1 MRRVEAGKRHK
12 TCCQGNADSTETK
25 NSRPVATQQQTKRI
39 FLKPARLGTD
49 IKEKKVNKFTKQ
61 CVAAF
66 ASLAMAGTL
75 CVAGAVVANN
85 VAFATDSTPSVD
97 TTFNTKGQTGLSND
111 SQTGD
116 YKSAPWMTGAPT
128 SGSITIYKWKSETD
142 NDGNQK
148 KTTPVKKAEFTI
160 KKVKSVSGQELDLTK
175 YDSWVEIAKKAADL
189 NANTANV
196 VVTDTTF
203 ANNKGELTGETNDN
217 GVLRFK
223 DLPLG
228 LYQVQETKA
237 PAGYSAAETKPFY
250 MTLPMIQQ
258 VTTGSKKETK
268 YNYAPF
274 VDPKNVDITDSV
286 KKTKDTT
293 KTVGA
298 GDNISYTITA
308 DLDKVKAKATDS
320 DRVADEFKGYSV
332 FDLAPDNY
340 FESYSDVVKEVKAG
354 DTTLTPKTDYTVG
367 TPTDADGGKKKI
379 EITFTDSG
387 RKVLATAA
395 NASVGKAAKVTV
407 KLTFK
412 LADTTKLATNSV
424 TNEGGIVPSHDTGTT
439 PSEVKTKDN
448 PKVDFATFQ
457 IKKVS
462 SKDGSVLPGAKFM
475 LFSVKEDA
483 EGCTNAIKAGKTG
496 NELDKVCKAKASVGF
511 GEKETS
517 SDNAKKGLTEAYSVK
532 RGEVFYAV
540 ETVAPAGYIRNPNVH
555 AITVDASKT
564 TDTFTVENLPES
576 GNDGKSWLFNLP
588 KTGSYGIII
597 FALAGVCLVCFGIF
611 VFMRNRKK
619 DEEQQEA

>member
-1 MRRVEAGKRHK
+1 M
-12 TCCQGNADSTETK
+12 
-25 NSRPVATQQQTKRI
+25 
-39 FLKPARLGTD
+39 
-49 IKEKKVNKFTKQ
+49 NKFTKQ

-75 CVAGAVVANN
+75 CVAGAVVANSS
-85 VAFATDSTPSVD
+85 AWADSTPSVD
-97 TTFNTKGQTGLSND
+97 TTFNTKGTAGLATD
-111 SQTGD
+111 SQAGD
-116 YKSAPWMTGAPT
+116 YKSAPWMTDAPK

-142 NDGNQK
+142 NNGNQK
-148 KTTPVKKAEFTI
+148 KETAVKDAEFTI
-160 KKVKSVSGQELDLTK
+160 KKVKSVNSKDLDLTK
-175 YDSWVEIAKKAADL
+175 YDSWVEVAKAAGDL
-189 NANTANV
+189 NKNAGTVAFD
-196 VVTDTTF
+196 DTF
-203 ANNKGELTGETNDN
+203 GTNGKLSGSTNAN

-228 LYQVQETKA
+228 LYQIQETKA

-258 VTTGSKKETK
+258 VTTGGNKETK

-274 VDPKNVDITDSV
+274 VDPKNVDIADSV

-340 FESYSDVVKEVKAG
+340 FVSYENVVKTVKAG
-354 DTTLTPKTDYTVG
+354 DGTDSLKPTEDYGVSTTSTND
-367 TPTDADGGKKKI
+367 GKKKI
-379 EITFTDSG
+379 EITFTDKG
-387 RKVLATAA
+387 RAKLATAA

-407 KLTFK
+407 DLTFK

-424 TNEGGIVPSHDTGTT
+424 TNEGGMVPSHGTGTT
-439 PSEVKTKDN
+439 PSEVKTKTN

-462 SKDGSVLPGAKFM
+462 SKDNSPLKDAKFM
-475 LFSVKEDA
+475 LFANQGEA
-483 EGCTNAIKAGKTG
+483 TACTNALKEGKTG
-496 NELDKVCKAKASVGF
+496 TDLDNVCKAKASVGF
-511 GEKETS
+511 GEKVT
-517 SDNAKKGLTEAYSVK
+517 AKDTGLTEAYSVK
-532 RGEVFYAV
+532 RGEEFYAV

-555 AITVDASKT
+555 PIKVAEGKT
-564 TDTFTVENLPES
+564 EETITVENLPES

-588 KTGSYGIII
+588 KTGAYGVII
-597 FALAGVCLVCFGIF
+597 FALAGMCLVAVGMFIF
-611 VFMRNRKK
+611 LRNRKK
-619 DEEQQEA
+619 DEEQQSA